1 MQSSNWFLRWE
12 FWCYFL
18 IFGYCISASDWT
30 MDEKGSKQVKMVGL
44 NDSDIDLNLLHI
56 FDIYIKSTVI
66 FYALA

>member
-1 MQSSNWFLRWE
+1 
-12 FWCYFL
+12 
-18 IFGYCISASDWT
+18 